1 MIDYFQKR
9 LPDEDGNVHLSQIHQ
24 QEYMNSREKTFK
36 ILKKGIQRYFKKRTT
51 SRLKEDV
58 KSIMQSSVILEDTN
72 IPSVKQSVI
81 KSFSSRN
88 EENELMTT
96 TQYFRKSQDP
106 GTQIDSVDEN

>member
-1 MIDYFQKR
+1 
-9 LPDEDGNVHLSQIHQ
+9 
-24 QEYMNSREKTFK
+24 
-36 ILKKGIQRYFKKRTT
+36 
-51 SRLKEDV
+51 
-58 KSIMQSSVILEDTN
+58 MQSSVILEDTN